1 MINRANF
8 KVSTSSGFEKSV
20 WASLAMSLFSC
31 AAWAQ
36 PYPVS
41 GVWVARDDRFPGST
55 AGACLILKK
64 FGVDGALAQ
73 PFPNLMIFS
82 KDKRF
87 EVRGDHLSER
97 HIRSVKSATDG
108 NFQITES
115 LGKRSLLFSKK
126 QSFTLKVVDLTT
138 IEITEGKV
146 NTQLFKCSS
155 NSQSL

>member
-1 MINRANF
+1 MINATNF
-8 KVSTSSGFEKSV
+8 KVSISFGFKKSM

-36 PYPVS
+36 TYPVS

-73 PFPNLMIFS
+73 RFPNLMIFS

-87 EVRGDHLSER
+87 EVRRDHLAER

-108 NFQITES
+108 RFQVTEW
-115 LGKRSLLFSKK
+115 LGKHSLPFSKK
-126 QSFTLKVVDLTT
+126 QSFTLKVVDPTT

-146 NTQLFKCSS
+146 STQLFKCSS
-155 NSQSL
+155 HSQSL